1 MEFSMAKKNKVP
13 PPDKQPDES
22 LENDIDGDD
31 MTAHVI
37 DEEDF
42 DTQLPEN
49 IEYLPDSETEVLPTS
64 VEKELVEEWRKI
76 QESESGYLPDNEP
89 QEPTDS
95 IAADDELPETVDS
108 ILEADEPQDDTI
120 VEDEPAQATAP
131 TPSRPPLREPSKP
144 AWKIHAEQMFAE
156 REAAKQKL
164 WEERQQFEESQRGNK
179 EQQVAQLREHKA
191 ESDAEVQ
198 AKVEALRK
206 EKEAALEAMVER
218 IREENERKR
227 LEREAVDEQLRKE
240 REARNY
246 KANRDVD
253 NRASRLSKKE
263 DK

>member
-1 MEFSMAKKNKVP
+1 MAKKNKVP

-22 LENDIDGDD
+22 LESDVMDDD
-31 MTAHVI
+31 MTANVI
-37 DEEDF
+37 HEDDF
-42 DTQLPEN
+42 DTQVGEN

-76 QESESGYLPDNEP
+76 QESDSGYLPENEP
-89 QEPTDS
+89 QEPADS
-95 IAADDELPETVDS
+95 IAVGDELPETVDS
-108 ILEADEPQDDTI
+108 VLEADEPQDDSVI
-120 VEDEPAQATAP
+120 EDEPVQASTP
-131 TPSRPPLREPSKP
+131 TPSRPALREPSKP

-156 REAAKQKL
+156 REAAKQKML
-164 WEERQQFEESQRGNK
+164 EERRQFEESQRGNK
-179 EQQVAQLREHKA
+179 EQQEAQLREHKA

-206 EKEAALEAMVER
+206 EKEAALDAMVDR

-263 DK
+263 DKS

>member
-1 MEFSMAKKNKVP
+1 MAKKNKVP

-22 LENDIDGDD
+22 LENDVTDDD

-37 DEEDF
+37 HEEDF
-42 DTQLPEN
+42 DTQVPED
-49 IEYLPDSETEVLPTS
+49 IGYLPDSETEVLPQS
-64 VEKELVEEWRKI
+64 VDKELLEDWQKIEE
-76 QESESGYLPDNEP
+76 SDSGYLPENEP
-89 QEPTDS
+89 QAPTDS
-95 IAADDELPETVDS
+95 MAADDELPETVDS
-108 ILEADEPQDDTI
+108 TLEADEPQDDSV
-120 VEDEPAQATAP
+120 VEAEPAPASAP

-144 AWKIHAEQMFAE
+144 AWKIHAEQVFAE

-179 EQQVAQLREHKA
+179 EQHVAQLREHKA
-191 ESDAEVQ
+191 ESHAEVQ
-198 AKVEALRK
+198 AKVEALRQ

-263 DK
+263 DKP

>member
-1 MEFSMAKKNKVP
+1 
-13 PPDKQPDES
+13 
-22 LENDIDGDD
+22 
-31 MTAHVI
+31 
-37 DEEDF
+37 
-42 DTQLPEN
+42 
-49 IEYLPDSETEVLPTS
+49 VLPQS
-64 VEKELVEEWRKI
+64 VDKELLEDWQKIEE
-76 QESESGYLPDNEP
+76 SDSGYLPENEP
-89 QEPTDS
+89 QAPTDS
-95 IAADDELPETVDS
+95 MAADDELPTTVDS
-108 ILEADEPQDDTI
+108 ILEADEPQGDSI
-120 VEDEPAQATAP
+120 GEDEPVQASAP
-131 TPSRPPLREPSKP
+131 TPSRPPLREPAKP

-179 EQQVAQLREHKA
+179 QQYEAQLREGKEEA
-191 ESDAEVQ
+191 DAEVQ

-263 DK
+263 DKS